1 MNNLKYLIYCRKSSE
16 EAGKQLQSLETQET
30 MLLEYAKYN
39 NLKIVDII
47 KEKKSAKNEYNRP
60 LFTHM
65 LERIKKGEANAILV
79 IDPDRLMRNL
89 IEGDKLIKLFET
101 GSLKEIRT
109 RHISYSS
116 MESMI
121 NLIDEIA
128 SSTKYSRKLSIK
140 VLDGN
145 KTKLSK
151 GEYPT
156 YAPLGY
162 INIPNT
168 IIPDPERSHYIQEIF
183 HLYSTLNY
191 SLRVIANTMFEK
203 GLRSR
208 RGCKVS
214 RSSINILLRNPEYT
228 GVIRR
233 KGIIYEGTH
242 QPLVEK
248 TEFQRVQDI
257 LDGKCTG
264 KKRTHEFMYRGYL
277 FCEVCG
283 CQYTASL
290 KKERYSYYYCTNGK
304 GLCDQHKTYLPED
317 SAKKLIVNELKSVQI
332 VNKELAELSFDLYAD
347 DLRKSVSNQSHS
359 HYSIQKQISSIDQ
372 QLLTLDKYL
381 LQSKIPQER
390 YDITNKELEKDK
402 KVLEKQL
409 KELKPQDAETTL
421 ELVENIKSEA
431 YNVTEMFN
439 DGDDE
444 VRSDLLKSLLWNLKV
459 QNGKVA
465 SIQYKM
471 PWNFIQKL
479 NKSDDI
485 ETWRGTPSFDRLFFL
500 NHLFI
505 YEMFFV

>member
-1 MNNLKYLIYCRKSSE
+1 MKYYIYCRKSSE

-30 MLLEYAKYN
+30 ILTEYAKTN
-39 NLKIVDII
+39 QLEIVDII

-89 IEGDKLIKLFET
+89 IEGDQLLKLFEA

-168 IIPDPERSHYIQEIF
+168 IIPDQKRSHYIQEMF
-183 HLYSTLNY
+183 HLCSSLNY
-191 SLRVIANTMFEK
+191 SLREIADILFEK

-208 RGCKVS
+208 RGFKVS
-214 RSSINILLRNPEYT
+214 KSSINIVLRNPEYT
-228 GVIRR
+228 GAIRR
-233 KGIIYEGTH
+233 KGIIYESTH
-242 QPLVEK
+242 QPLISK
-248 TEFQRVQDI
+248 DEFQKVQDI

-264 KKRTHEFMYRGYL
+264 KKRTHDFTYRGYL
-277 FCEVCG
+277 FCKVCG
-283 CQYTASL
+283 CKYTASL

-304 GLCDQHKTYLPED
+304 GICSEHKVYLSED
-317 SAKKLIVNELKSVQI
+317 SVKKLIVNELQSVKI
-332 VNKELAELSFDLYAD
+332 VKKNLAELSFDLYAD
-347 DLRKSVSNQSHS
+347 DLRKSVSNQSQNHF
-359 HYSIQKQISSIDQ
+359 SIQKQISSIEA

-381 LQSKIPQER
+381 LQGKISQER
-390 YDITNKELEKDK
+390 YDITNKELGKDK
-402 KVLEKQL
+402 KVLKKQL

-421 ELVENIKSEA
+421 ELVAKIKSEA
-431 YNVTEMFN
+431 YNMPEMFE
-439 DGDDE
+439 DGDDI
-444 VRSDLLKSLLWNLKV
+444 VRSDLLKSLLWNLKLEE
-459 QNGKVA
+459 GKVA
-465 SIQYKM
+465 SVQYKM

-485 ETWRGTPSFDRLFFL
+485 ETWRCFLIDVRTFFEQTPQ
-500 NHLFI
+500 
-505 YEMFFV
+505 